1 MLKLQNRAMNELLRT
16 NDPVIISVVSSL
28 LKDANIAYM
37 VADENMSILEGSLGV
52 IPRRVLVDSD
62 RMSQA
67 RALMHDA
74 GLDAEMR

>member
-1 MLKLQNRAMNELLRT
+1 MNELLRT